1 MRSRLTFTVLI
12 LALGTAGVALADS
25 NLTRDVPAHR
35 HFLTANNSEVGPRLC
50 DNPALQN
57 AFNQFHVNVHSAT
70 IRGTPIGATG
80 LPAPGLHDGHGPTI
94 RPDRC

>member
-1 MRSRLTFTVLI
+1 MRKLFVLTVLI
-12 LALGTAGVALADS
+12 GLLGTAGIALADAD
-25 NLTRDVPAHR
+25 LTRDVPAHR

-50 DNPALQN
+50 DDPALQN
-57 AFNQFHVNVHSAT
+57 AFNQFHVNIHSAT

-94 RPDRC
+94 RPANC